1 MYSNNSGKKLS
12 DLSDQSDQ
20 SDLSDKI
27 VCRKLCCFNLCTR
40 SASVLLRRDKPSEQ
54 RSKARDEPQALRYL
68 VFFDQESFNATVRL
82 NTAFSSELSLSLQK

>member
-27 VCRKLCCFNLCTR
+27 ICRKLPTL
-40 SASVLLRRDKPSEQ
+40 
-54 RSKARDEPQALRYL
+54 
-68 VFFDQESFNATVRL
+68 
-82 NTAFSSELSLSLQK
+82 

>member
-27 VCRKLCCFNLCTR
+27 VCRNSTQQGTR
-40 SASVLLRRDKPSEQ
+40 
-54 RSKARDEPQALRYL
+54 
-68 VFFDQESFNATVRL
+68 
-82 NTAFSSELSLSLQK
+82 

>member
-27 VCRKLCCFNLCTR
+27 VCRKL
-40 SASVLLRRDKPSEQ
+40 PS
-54 RSKARDEPQALRYL
+54 L
-68 VFFDQESFNATVRL
+68 
-82 NTAFSSELSLSLQK
+82 

>member
-27 VCRKLCCFNLCTR
+27 VCRKLCVIWISLTKNL
-40 SASVLLRRDKPSEQ
+40 LK
-54 RSKARDEPQALRYL
+54 
-68 VFFDQESFNATVRL
+68 
-82 NTAFSSELSLSLQK
+82 LQCG

>member
-27 VCRKLCCFNLCTR
+27 VCRKLCVIWFSLTR
-40 SASVLLRRDKPSEQ
+40 NPS
-54 RSKARDEPQALRYL
+54 
-68 VFFDQESFNATVRL
+68 T
-82 NTAFSSELSLSLQK
+82 LQCG